1 MVLCGFGQR
10 YRHAVAAQ
18 ISGRGHREKTD
29 FRNGLHNQRG
39 IWVSRH
45 AQSHVE
51 AIGNQVDFA
60 VVERQFQRHFRVAA
74 AVFGKAIGHTAV
86 GKPLRHGDAQKP
98 LRRVGAAGG
107 ALGGGVE
114 RFERIA
120 ALAVIFFARFG
131 EVQVAAV
138 AVQKLGVD
146 AVFQM
151 AHMLAGHRYRNIKL
165 VGRAGEAAL
174 LHHFAKHFQAE
185 QSIHIFLLRNSYSI
199 KRVYINQSGKAILR
213 SIHHTPTKEESP

>member
-1 MVLCGFGQR
+1 MLRRFGQGG
-10 YRHAVAAQ
+10 RHAVAAQ
-18 ISGRGHREKTD
+18 IIGRGHREETD
-29 FRNGLHNQRG
+29 FGERLHNQRG
-39 IWVSRH
+39 LRVGRH
-45 AQSHVE
+45 AQSHIE

-60 VVERQFQRHFRVAA
+60 VVERQFQRHFRIAA
-74 AVFGKAIGHTAV
+74 AVFGQPFGHAAV

-98 LRRVGAAGG
+98 LRGVGAAGG

-138 AVQKLGVD
+138 TVQKLGVD